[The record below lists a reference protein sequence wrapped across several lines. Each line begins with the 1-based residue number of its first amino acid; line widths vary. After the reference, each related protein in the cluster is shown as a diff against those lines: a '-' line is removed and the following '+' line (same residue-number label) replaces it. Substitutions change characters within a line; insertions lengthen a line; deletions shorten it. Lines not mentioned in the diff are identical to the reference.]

1 MAVIVEG
8 KYLRLLE
15 GASNNKIYFPFTSEL
30 LASLLLLR
38 DHQEFRGSRGMEF
51 LKSKVQNLPWYF
63 IFDKEEIAKMVPVT
77 V

>member
-15 GASNNKIYFPFTSEL
+15 GASCKKIYFQYNSEL

-38 DHQEFRGSRGMEF
+38 DHQELGGSGGMEF

-63 IFDKEEIAKMVPVT
+63 IFDKEELAKMDPVI